1 MEGYHIYIFYDIL
14 HTLRFD
20 LILFPRDVKTL
31 VGSFCRFRSVCHLV
45 SIYGHNSNNGYAV

>member
-1 MEGYHIYIFYDIL
+1 MFYDIL

-20 LILFPRDVKTL
+20 LILFPRDAKTL
-31 VGSFCRFRSVCHLV
+31 VGSFCQFRSVYHLV